1 MFERRRLTR
10 WRINKRAL
18 LKFEQVT
25 SPKESTGSA
34 SVQTIGSKDGA
45 LSPLIKAIKQ
55 SSCQII
61 DINST
66 GAQVALNVKLPQDTA
81 FRISLRFS
89 ENYTILAK
97 VWLSWHRIIDGS
109 NHYGL
114 YFSEIK
120 DADKDKINKFI
131 SAFYPKDG
139 PTKRLQLGVVDAQVK
154 KGGEDMNDH
163 RIFERFQK
171 AFSARFIGLDGKE
184 GVAQTFDVSAKG
196 LGLSTSQELES
207 NSNLEI
213 WLDVPNSTDPLYTR
227 GQVVW
232 SRLVAG
238 EGFRSGVELERAD
251 LMGISRLLRA

>member
-18 LKFEQVT
+18 LKFEQVVGR
-25 SPKESTGSA
+25 KESIGPSPA
-34 SVQTIGSKDGA
+34 NAVQQDVI
-45 LSPLIKAIKQ
+45 LPSPVKTIKQ
-55 SSCQII
+55 SSCQVT
-61 DINST
+61 DINSV
-66 GAQVALNVKLPQDTA
+66 GAQVTLNTKLPQDTA

-97 VWLSWHRIIDGS
+97 VWVTWHRIINGN

-120 DADKDKINKFI
+120 NADKEKISKFI
-131 SAFYPKDG
+131 NSFYPNDG
-139 PTKRLQLGVVDAQVK
+139 PTKMLQLGVVDTEIK
-154 KGGEDMNDH
+154 KGGEEMNDH

-171 AFSARFIGLDGKE
+171 EFSARFIGLDGKE
-184 GVAQTFDVSAKG
+184 GVAHTFDVSAKG

-207 NSNLEI
+207 QSNLEI

-238 EGFRSGVELERAD
+238 EGFRSGIELERAD
-251 LMGISRLLRA
+251 LMGISRLLRS